1 MFFLAFRAAVGG
13 EGANSA
19 YSSTAEVF
27 LCSDFGFVGMDQFL
41 WVSPPPP
48 FHWSEMTVYL

>member
-41 WVSPPPP
+41 WVPPPPP